1 MSKKSHAYL
10 ICPSW
15 SKTFFALVCELIP
28 TTKSPHVCVSLSSRW
43 RVYTDEPLRDPGSV
57 WQGQRSRGSDD
68 DAAEIE
74 RKCFLSRSASLFIRV
89 YFATLF
95 SWTSPAAVS
104 LSGALFL
111 FPSAGFPCFT
121 PSCSSVCGSLSPC
134 LSLLSLSL
142 SSGLAVLCSTF
153 QLCVSVCV
161 CLYQKGVTGISFSRR
176 VCVCLRF
183 WILYKKPFEVLCA
196 CVR

>member
-28 TTKSPHVCVSLSSRW
+28 TTKSPHVCVSLSSGW

-74 RKCFLSRSASLFIRV
+74 RKCFLSHSASLFIRV

-134 LSLLSLSL
+134 LFSLCLSPVVWQFSALH
-142 SSGLAVLCSTF
+142 SSCVC
-153 QLCVSVCV
+153 LCVCVYIRRELLASVFPGVCV
-161 CLYQKGVTGISFSRR
+161 CVW
-176 VCVCLRF
+176 F
-183 WILYKKPFEVLCA
+183 WILYKKPFEVFCP